1 MSEWNMTSAE
11 VVYFDRP
18 GKHNTDEVLDLVSKA
33 LKRTGIDTVVIA
45 SNSGETATKGL
56 ARLSDLCKNIIV
68 VTSHA
73 GFSGM
78 DELDMDPDVEDQLRQ
93 SGAKLVRASHI
104 LSGVERSFTR
114 RFQGISRA
122 EVVSETLR
130 ALFGQGMKVCV
141 EISVMAA
148 DSGYIARS
156 DDEIVAVGGTGE
168 GADTA
173 CIVRPAHA
181 NNFFKLEVREVI
193 AIPRSRTK
201 GE

>member
-1 MSEWNMTSAE
+1 MTTAE
-11 VVYFDRP
+11 IVYFDRP
-18 GKHNTDEVLDLVSKA
+18 GKHNTDEVIDLVS
-33 LKRTGIDTVVIA
+33 RTLERTRIDTAVIA
-45 SNSGETATKGL
+45 SNSGETASK
-56 ARLSDLCKNIIV
+56 AVASWSELCENIVV

-73 GFSGM
+73 GFSG
-78 DELDMDPDVEDQLRQ
+78 EGEVDMDQAVEDKLRQ

-104 LSGVERSFTR
+104 LSGLERSFTK
-114 RFQGISRA
+114 RFQGLSRA

-148 DSGYIARS
+148 DSGTIVCGDS
-156 DDEIVAVGGTGE
+156 EIIAVGGTGE

-181 NNFFKLEVREVI
+181 NNFFRFEVREII
-193 AIPRSRTK
+193 AMPRSR
-201 GE
+201 EREE

>member
-1 MSEWNMTSAE
+1 MTAAE
-11 VVYFDRP
+11 IFYFDKP
-18 GKHNTDEVLDLVSKA
+18 GKQNTETVIDLVSKCIE
-33 LKRTGIDTVVIA
+33 RTGIGTVVVA
-45 SNSGETATKGL
+45 SNSGETAL
-56 ARLSDLCKNIIV
+56 NAIEHWSDACENVVV

-73 GFSGM
+73 GFSGE
-78 DELDMDPDVEDQLRQ
+78 DILDMDSDMEDKIKL

-104 LSGVERSFTR
+104 LSGLERSFTKK
-114 RFQGISRA
+114 FHGVSRI

-148 DSGYIARS
+148 DNGAIHCGNE
-156 DDEIVAVGGTGE
+156 EIIAVGGTGE

-181 NNFFKLEVREVI
+181 NDFFKFEVREII
-193 AIPRSRTK
+193 AMPRHKRK
-201 GE
+201 AG